1 MITGRASIEISQ
13 QPDVVGFV
21 SEQIG
26 RGCAI
31 GAIYSR
37 FPAAS
42 DAIDHLALA
51 LARRVLE
58 QRPTH
63 SEIAPRDK
71 WLQAANALVALNQP
85 PLPSGYSAETNVD
98 RLIRWVEHRCER
110 VLIGVLP
117 LLDAAGVRDAVSV
130 AEWMNRV
137 SRLPTLV
144 VHGANVPTPIIKRG
158 APRSSQERSLAARL
172 QCDPELR
179 DLFEPNVLLLTIFE
193 TSPRVD
199 FVWRA
204 GRLIVEIDSHHFH
217 SKPES
222 FADDRQRDY
231 ETGVS
236 GYMTLRLTDQEV
248 SHDLDL
254 VVQKIRRCVRL
265 RKNLFH
271 V

>member
-1 MITGRASIEISQ
+1 MITGRASVEICQKS
-13 QPDVVGFV
+13 DVVGFV

-26 RGCAI
+26 RGLAI
-31 GAIYSR
+31 GAIYSQ
-37 FPAAS
+37 FPTTNN
-42 DAIDHLALA
+42 AIDDLTLA
-51 LARRVLE
+51 LARHVLE
-58 QRPTH
+58 RQPRNTD
-63 SEIAPRDK
+63 SAPRDK
-71 WLQAANALVALNQP
+71 WLEAAYAMIASKQP
-85 PLPSGYSAETNVD
+85 PLPTGYSTEINVD
-98 RLIRWVEHRCER
+98 RLIRWVDHRCAR
-110 VLIGVLP
+110 VVIGVVP
-117 LLDAAGVRDAVSV
+117 LLDPSGIRDAVSV

-137 SRLPTLV
+137 SRLPIAV
-144 VHGANVPTPIIKRG
+144 VHGANIPTPNNKRA
-158 APRSSQERSLAARL
+158 APKSSLEQNLAARL
-172 QCDPELR
+172 QRDPELQN
-179 DLFEPNVLLLTIFE
+179 LFEPNILLLTVFQ

-248 SHDLDL
+248 SHDMDL
-254 VVQKIRRCVRL
+254 VIQKIRRFVRL